1 MTLMFGEYIRAALK
15 RAEYIP
21 LEDGTYAAHVN
32 GLQGVI
38 ATGPTI
44 EECREDL
51 IEVIEEWVTIRLESG
66 LDIPALDG
74 HTIGVS
80 REPAAVV

>member
-1 MTLMFGEYIRAALK
+1 MFAEYIRAALK
-15 RAEYIP
+15 RAEYIS
-21 LEDGTYAAHVN
+21 LEDGTFAARVD
-32 GLQGVI
+32 GLRGVI
-38 ATGPTI
+38 ATGPTV

-51 IEVIEEWVTIRLESG
+51 IEVIEEWITIRLERG

-80 REPAAVV
+80 RESMAVV

>member
-1 MTLMFGEYIRAALK
+1 MFAEYIGAALK

-21 LEDGTYAAHVN
+21 LEDGTFAGRVD
-32 GLQGVI
+32 GLKGVI
-38 ATGPTI
+38 ATGRTV

-51 IEVIEEWVTIRLESG
+51 IEVIEEWITIRLERG
-66 LDIPALDG
+66 LNIPALDG

-80 REPAAVV
+80 RESAAIV

>member
-1 MTLMFGEYIRAALK
+1 MFAEYIGAALK
-15 RAEYIP
+15 RAEYIS
-21 LEDGTYAAHVN
+21 LEDGTFAARVD
-32 GLQGVI
+32 GLRGVI
-38 ATGPTI
+38 ATGRTV

-51 IEVIEEWVTIRLESG
+51 IEVIEEWIIIRLERE

-80 REPAAVV
+80 RESMAVV

>member
-1 MTLMFGEYIRAALK
+1 MFAEYIGAALK

-21 LEDGTYAAHVN
+21 LEDGTFAGRVD
-32 GLQGVI
+32 GLKGVI
-38 ATGPTI
+38 ATGRTV

-51 IEVIEEWVTIRLESG
+51 IKVIEEWITIRLERG
-66 LDIPALDG
+66 LNIPALDG

-80 REPAAVV
+80 RESAAIV